1 MLSQSVYYCF
11 YGSTMSFT
19 TIDLERL
26 PRHVAI
32 IMDGNGRWAKKRKKP
47 RLYGHKVGADS
58 VSDIVE
64 TCREIGIKYLT
75 LYAFS
80 SENWQRPTQEVSGL
94 MSILK
99 RYLDSELPRMQ
110 KNDIRLVS
118 IGDRE
123 RLPETVRASLEK
135 SISET
140 SDNTQLTLNLALSYG
155 GRDELVR
162 AVKKISRLCLE
173 GTLDPA
179 TISAATLAENLDTA
193 GIPDPDLLIRTGGEA
208 RLSNFLLWQV
218 SYAEIY
224 FTDVMWPD
232 FRKAVFLQALTDYQ
246 VRERRFG
253 RTGDQL
259 HTE

>member
-1 MLSQSVYYCF
+1 
-11 YGSTMSFT
+11 MSGT
-19 TIDLERL
+19 TLDADRL

-32 IMDGNGRWAKKRKKP
+32 IMDGNGRWAKKKKKP

-64 TCREIGIKYLT
+64 ACREIGIRYLT

-80 SENWQRPTQEVSGL
+80 SENWQRPVQEVSGL

-99 RYLDSELPRMQ
+99 RYLESELPRMQ

-118 IGDRE
+118 IGDHT
-123 RLPETVRASLEK
+123 RLPGAVRAALE
-135 SISET
+135 STVAAT
-140 SDNTQLTLNLALSYG
+140 SCNSQLTLNLALSYG

-162 AVKKISRLCLE
+162 AVRKICHQCLGGE
-173 GTLDPA
+173 LKPENISDV
-179 TISAATLAENLDTA
+179 TISENLDTF
-193 GIPDPDLLIRTGGEA
+193 GMPDPDLLIRTGGEA
-208 RLSNFLLWQV
+208 RLSNFLLWQA

-232 FRKAVFLQALTDYQ
+232 FRKEVFLQALTDYQ

-259 HTE
+259 NTK